1 MKPEQAFDLVAGML
15 VRLKVPFQT
24 REDGMGHRV
33 LAGSTAVYINF
44 GEWED
49 DAVVSLGAPVLEEL
63 PTGGDDYVKSVA
75 YVNDLNCRV
84 VFGKFCRYRDH
95 IRLEYELLAGN
106 LQAEELMNALNSVAA
121 LADHWDDKLQAEL
134 GGSTWEAKEDQ
145 LRVSERIVET

>member
-1 MKPEQAFDLVAGML
+1 MKPEQALDLVAGML
-15 VRLKVPFQT
+15 MRLKVPFQA
-24 REDGMGHRV
+24 RDDGVGHRV

-44 GEWED
+44 AEWD
-49 DAVVSLGAPVLEEL
+49 TDAVISLSAPVLEDL
-63 PTGGDDYVKSVA
+63 PTGGDEYVKSVA

-106 LQAEELMNALNSVAA
+106 LQAEELMNALNSVAT

-134 GGSTWEAKEDQ
+134 GGSTWAAKDEQ
-145 LRVSERIVET
+145 LNDGQRVVET